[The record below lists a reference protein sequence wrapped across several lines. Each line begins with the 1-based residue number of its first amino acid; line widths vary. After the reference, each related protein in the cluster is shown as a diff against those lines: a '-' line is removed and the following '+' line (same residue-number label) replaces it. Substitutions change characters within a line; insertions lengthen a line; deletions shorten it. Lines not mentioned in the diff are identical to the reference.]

1 MRVDD
6 WVKNDSNSMS
16 NEPQAA
22 GGCIFAGSQASSPDE
37 SLSFVAVRATMTSLV
52 MPPDAASHPHPH
64 HPPVV
69 RRNFI
74 CHCMEGGFYMG
85 GAAFLQP
92 ETVMPKMVEQ
102 LGGQPAVIAIM
113 PAILPAAFAV
123 AGMFVSPLVE
133 RLTRFK
139 PWVMTFGI
147 LQRLPYLVTGLL
159 LWFAQDAGAW
169 LLPVVVLTPVISGLV
184 GGVGVVAWM
193 EMVTRMVPERIRA
206 AGWATRY
213 IIQAGIGMVAGAVI
227 HQVLTLHPGQRGY
240 ALLHLITFGFLLLSW
255 VSQAFMRELPPAHHY
270 HPPPENYLRYLRGLP
285 RLLAANPSLLRLI
298 AVRFTGMGYLMIASF
313 LTIHALHTSGRLEAD
328 EGHFVSFQNIGTIL
342 GSILAA
348 WLGYRSGGR
357 VLIILSRVICLALC
371 LWTCLAH
378 SFAGFS
384 AAFFVFGF
392 GLFLDRVGDL
402 TLTAELCPT
411 ERRSTFQAILGF
423 FNVWSLL
430 LATSLGGLIYAFSG
444 SFAFVAGAAATMSLA
459 SMLLLRG
466 LPEPRD
472 PRPPG

>member
-1 MRVDD
+1 
-6 WVKNDSNSMS
+6 
-16 NEPQAA
+16 
-22 GGCIFAGSQASSPDE
+22 
-37 SLSFVAVRATMTSLV
+37 
-52 MPPDAASHPHPH
+52 
-64 HPPVV
+64 
-69 RRNFI
+69 
-74 CHCMEGGFYMG
+74 MG

-102 LGGQPAVIAIM
+102 LGGHSAIIAIM
-113 PAILPAAFAV
+113 PAILPAAFAMAGLFV
-123 AGMFVSPLVE
+123 APVVE

-169 LLPVVVLTPVISGLV
+169 LLPVVVLTPVLSGLL

-213 IIQAGIGMVAGAVI
+213 ILQASIGMIAGAVI

-240 ALLHLITFGFLLLSW
+240 ALLHLIAFGFLLLSW
-255 VSQAFMRELPPAHHY
+255 IAQAFMRELPPAHHY
-270 HPPPENYLRYLRGLP
+270 HPPQEGYLSYLRGLP
-285 RLLAANPSLLRLI
+285 RLLAAHPHLRRLI
-298 AVRFTGMGYLMIASF
+298 AVRFTGMGYLMLVSF
-313 LTIHALHTSGRLEAD
+313 LTIHALHATGRPEAD

-342 GSILAA
+342 GSLLAG

-357 VLIILSRVICLALC
+357 VLLIMSRVICILLC
-371 LWTCLAH
+371 AWTCVSQ
-378 SFAGFS
+378 SFTGFS

-402 TLTAELCPT
+402 TLAAELCPP
-411 ERRSTFQAILGF
+411 ERRSTFQAALGF
-423 FNVWSLL
+423 CNVWALL
-430 LATSLGGLIYAFSG
+430 LATSMGGLIYTFTG
-444 SFAFVAGAAATMSLA
+444 SFAFVAAGAAVLSVA
-459 SMLLLRG
+459 SILILRG
-466 LPEPRD
+466 LPEPR
-472 PRPPG
+472 GTLS